1 MLLANTLV
9 KAKVNDIEVF
19 KIDFNEKTVDSCV
32 KKLLLANNKI
42 MFQVGN
48 KLKFLKLMVL

>member
-19 KIDFNEKTVDSCV
+19 KIDFNDKTVDSCV
-32 KKLLLANNKI
+32 KKLLLAHNKI